1 MTREQK
7 EKLSNL
13 IVYFD
18 ENFFQDSKTN
28 HIINLKQKYTYEQQR
43 TIKHIVLQKV
53 LYEDAF
59 WQDVYERIKP
69 TVESASDES
78 PSDLPS
84 LASSRLGIFA
94 IVPYACSLLFRG
106 LCNIATGAFDSSD
119 SSELYDRYEKP
130 ETTDNY
136 EDIKNDVYDEIVAC
150 VAKYYKYDLDGLQYM
165 RQLMLHMNRE
175 KEADEVESFIK
186 QLIAKN
192 NYISGN
198 YVEKQ
203 EINNYGKGK

>member
-18 ENFFQDSKTN
+18 EIFFQDSKTN
-28 HIINLKQKYTYEQQR
+28 HIINFKQKYTYEQQR
-43 TIKHIVLQKV
+43 TIKQIVLQKV

-69 TVESASDES
+69 TIES
-78 PSDLPS
+78 PSDICCS
-84 LASSRLGIFA
+84 VSSHLGILA
-94 IVPYACSLLFRG
+94 TVPYSYSFFFRV
-106 LCNIATGAFDSSD
+106 LRNIATGASD
-119 SSELYDRYEKP
+119 SSELYERSEKP

-136 EDIKNDVYDEIVAC
+136 EDIKNNVYGEIVDC
-150 VAKYYKYDLDGLQYM
+150 VAKYYRYDLDGLQYM

-175 KEADEVESFIK
+175 KEADEVESLIK
-186 QLIAKN
+186 QLITKN
-192 NYISGN
+192 NNIGGN
-198 YVEKQ
+198 YVEKL
-203 EINNYGKGK
+203 IIKNYGKGK

>member
-18 ENFFQDSKTN
+18 EIFFQDSKTN
-28 HIINLKQKYTYEQQR
+28 HIINFKQKYTYEQQR
-43 TIKHIVLQKV
+43 TIKQIVLQKV

-69 TVESASDES
+69 TFES
-78 PSDLPS
+78 PSDICCS
-84 LASSRLGIFA
+84 VSSHLGILA
-94 IVPYACSLLFRG
+94 IVPYACSFFFRV
-106 LCNIATGAFDSSD
+106 LRNIATGVFDSSD
-119 SSELYDRYEKP
+119 SSELYGRYEKP

-136 EDIKNDVYDEIVAC
+136 EDIKNNVYTEIVDC
-150 VAKYYKYDLDGLQYM
+150 VAKYYRYDLDGLQYM

-175 KEADEVESFIK
+175 KEADEVESLIK
-186 QLIAKN
+186 QLITKN
-192 NYISGN
+192 NNIGGN
-198 YVEKQ
+198 YVEKL
-203 EINNYGKGK
+203 IIKNYGKGK